1 MRGRLVRVLHD
12 QGQVGGG
19 GAPAIPDPCPDGQA
33 DPPRTHT
40 LFGERYSIEKEIGR
54 GGMGRVFSAVDL
66 RLGRKVAVKVLAPG
80 AHGDEQLRRFEVEAR
95 AAASLQQ
102 PNILGVYDV
111 GVDAGEPYIDPE
123 LLEGTTLRDR
133 IAQGPL
139 PSAEALG
146 YARQLAAGLAAA
158 HANGVVH
165 RDLKPENLFVT
176 RDERLKILDFGIAK
190 LLPSGEPGL
199 PAPASS
205 TGSGTIVGTT
215 AYMSPEQVRGAQVDH
230 RSDLFSF
237 GAILH
242 EMLSGAPA
250 FRGGS
255 AVETGYAVL
264 SSDPPPLPNGVPRAL
279 ASIVAHCLEKD
290 PAARYPDAASLAKD
304 LDVASAAPALRG
316 WRHSRTIP
324 WVVTCTALAAVFALY
339 WPRRPGAMAADR
351 QLAVLPFRSV
361 GGGAPQDAFAAGLS
375 EILTNK
381 LRQIEQFQ
389 GTLAVVS
396 AGEVLKDN
404 VGGARAAREA
414 FGATLV
420 LGGSVHWSDS
430 TALVAIDL
438 VETRNQLVLAAR
450 DIEVPKDQLPNLQ
463 MLLVQKAAEMLDLQL
478 QPAARRVLG
487 GDATSAAA
495 AYEFYLQGR
504 GYLQRYD
511 RVENVE
517 SAARVF
523 DQAIAIDGEYAL
535 AHAGK
540 AEALLRSFQISRD
553 PAVIAR
559 ASQSARRAV
568 DLNGKLAPVH
578 LTMGL
583 VQLARGQHSDAVASL
598 SRALELEPRSADALR
613 ELANAY
619 DDAGRAPEAEA
630 TYRRAI
636 ELRQN
641 SWAAYKDLGVFLNQH
656 GRLAEAAPYFE
667 RVVALTPDSYSG
679 YSNLGGIYLRLG
691 RIEDAQRTL
700 RKSLELRPTGR
711 AYSNLGTV
719 AYLQGRYAEAGEL
732 YRKATELNPADDRLW
747 GALGDS
753 YRWTPGREREAAAAF
768 RRALSITDQQIPVDP
783 NDPQIRSRRAQYWSA
798 VGDHERAQK
807 EIAQALHAAPTNGQ
821 ILFRAAIVHEQAG
834 RRTEALRELK
844 AAMSAGFSIREIAS
858 APPLRAL
865 RQEPEIAKLIA
876 GPGVNEPARR

>member
-1 MRGRLVRVLHD
+1 MVQALHGRD
-12 QGQVGGG
+12 QAG
-19 GAPAIPDPCPDGQA
+19 GAGALAIADAGSAEHVDLPPA
-33 DPPRTHT
+33 HT

-102 PNILGVYDV
+102 PNILDVYDV
-111 GVDAGEPYIDPE
+111 GVDAGEPYIVSE
-123 LLEGTTLRDR
+123 LLEGRTLRDR
-133 IAQGPL
+133 LSHGPL
-139 PSAEALG
+139 ASDEALRH
-146 YARQLAAGLAAA
+146 ARQLAAGLAAA

-165 RDLKPENLFVT
+165 RDLKPENLFIT

-190 LLPSGEPGL
+190 LLPSSVPGV
-199 PAPASS
+199 PAQASS
-205 TGSGTIVGTT
+205 TGSGAIVGTT
-215 AYMSPEQVRGAQVDH
+215 AYMSPEQVRGAPVDH

-250 FRGGS
+250 FRGAS

-264 SSDPPPLPNGVPRAL
+264 SSAPPALPNGVPREL
-279 ASIVAHCLEKD
+279 ASIVARCLEKD
-290 PAARYPDAASLAKD
+290 PAARYGDAASLAKD
-304 LDVASAAPALRG
+304 LDGASAAIPGARRWRTSRAL
-316 WRHSRTIP
+316 P
-324 WVVTCTALAAVFALY
+324 WAVACAAMAAVFALY
-339 WPRRPGAMAADR
+339 WPPRPAAMAADR

-396 AGEVLKDN
+396 ATEVVKEK
-404 VGGARAAREA
+404 VSGARGARDS
-414 FGATLV
+414 FGATIV
-420 LGGSVHWSDS
+420 LGGSVYWSDT
-430 TALVAIDL
+430 TALVALDL
-438 VETRNQLVLAAR
+438 VETRNQLVVAAR
-450 DIEVPKDQLPNLQ
+450 DVEIPKDELAKLQ
-463 MLLVQKAAEMLDLQL
+463 TLLVQKAAEMLDVQL
-478 QPAARRVLG
+478 QPGARRALG

-511 RVENVE
+511 RMDNVENAV
-517 SAARVF
+517 RVF
-523 DQAIAIDGEYAL
+523 DQAIAIDGTYAL

-540 AEALLRSFQISRD
+540 AEALLRLFQITRD
-553 PAVIAR
+553 PNDVAKA
-559 ASQSARRAV
+559 AASARRAV
-568 DLNGKLAPVH
+568 ELNEQLAPVH

-583 VQLARGQHSDAVASL
+583 VQAARGRHTEAIASVQRAV
-598 SRALELEPRSADALR
+598 ELEPRNGDALR

-619 DDAGRAPEAEA
+619 DGAGRVAEAEA

-656 GRLAEAAPYFE
+656 GRLAEAVPHFE

-691 RIEDAQRTL
+691 RVEEAERRL
-700 RKSLELRPTGR
+700 RKSLELRPTGG

-719 AYLQGRYAEAGEL
+719 AYLQGRYAEASEL
-732 YRKATELNPADDRLW
+732 YRKATELNPGDDRLW
-747 GALGDS
+747 GALADS
-753 YRWTPGREREAAAAF
+753 YLWTAGRETEAAAAF
-768 RRALSITDQQIPVDP
+768 RRALSITDQQILVDSS
-783 NDPQIRSRRAQYWSA
+783 NAQLRSRRAQYWSA
-798 VGDHERAQK
+798 LGDHERAQK
-807 EIAQALHAAPTNGQ
+807 EIAQALRSAPANGHV
-821 ILFRAAIVHEQAG
+821 LFRAAIVHEQAG
-834 RRTEALRELK
+834 RRDEALRDLK
-844 AAMSAGFSIREIAS
+844 AALGAGFSLREIVS

-865 RQEPEIAKLIA
+865 RQDREISRMIA
-876 GPGVNEPARR
+876 EGSGKPAQ